1 VDKTLYGF
9 IVILALLVLLLL
21 FIETTVTREAPTI
34 YINSTCHL
42 VIAKARAM
50 KWVYLLQNK
59 PRKKYIS
66 TIFSTLR
73 EEW

>member
-42 VIAKARAM
+42 VIAKG
-50 KWVYLLQNK
+50 
-59 PRKKYIS
+59 
-66 TIFSTLR
+66 
-73 EEW
+73 